1 MVSFHEYLASIN
13 FFFAIKCNILN
24 TLRFRCHQLVEKLH
38 MVGSDVSNW
47 LRNYTLSWSLLESF
61 HVSSQESLQPTGHRF
76 LSTRFVLILCA
87 YCATDGTFNDDEPVV
102 ARGSFHTTNPIPFP
116 KFQGN
121 AFISTRK
128 KRKEKS
134 NAFIFPMK
142 VFILKALRERGREPQ
157 SLTPE

>member
-1 MVSFHEYLASIN
+1 
-13 FFFAIKCNILN
+13 
-24 TLRFRCHQLVEKLH
+24 

-47 LRNYTLSWSLLESF
+47 LRNYTWSWSLLESF

-142 VFILKALRERGREPQ
+142 VFILKALRERGRASVPDPRVIALPTGH
-157 SLTPE
+157 SLGVKSLSQTLSRSYPL